1 MGRQESD
8 PTDPREE
15 GERERER
22 ASFFFVPS
30 VRRRRPPPPYCS
42 SQLSTTTTT
51 PYVRRTNTYVRPPPP
66 LLRSSTAGRTQLDR
80 LRRGRVSGMDGEG
93 RRGAPTTREKEEKER
108 TTNEKKE
115 RRRGILSYFGAAP
128 FFFLSLPS
136 IEAALPAAAAAAAAT
151 AANRLLPP
159 LPRPTPLPIAA
170 RERKS
175 QKAQREGKRKEVL
188 TKKHDV
194 RSRPKPR
201 IGRGDLTNGTK
212 MYFLFLAFILVS
224 LAVLSNGGRFLSNAK
239 ETDSTA
245 LVWSVGTHEKEE
257 FLGREGGG
265 DHCNREKTGGGV
277 CVRPTLKG
285 RRSGWPGPKTE
296 EKVHSLPIATPAF
309 PASES
314 SHG

>member
-1 MGRQESD
+1 M
-8 PTDPREE
+8 
-15 GERERER
+15 
-22 ASFFFVPS
+22 
-30 VRRRRPPPPYCS
+30 
-42 SQLSTTTTT
+42 
-51 PYVRRTNTYVRPPPP
+51 
-66 LLRSSTAGRTQLDR
+66 
-80 LRRGRVSGMDGEG
+80 SGMDGEG

-285 RRSGWPGPKTE
+285 RRSG
-296 EKVHSLPIATPAF
+296 
-309 PASES
+309 
-314 SHG
+314 